1 MIRLGSRRSL
11 FGSAPANVLSRL
23 FSAHVDEATLSPAEF
38 RKKHQIN
45 VTNADVNDPA
55 LNPFASFDTTPFT
68 DKILSVFEKSG
79 YLAPTST
86 QAQSWPIA
94 LSGRDMVSVAKT
106 GSGKTMGFLVPFV
119 SKILEEGGGAV
130 RKNAKRRVVTKPK
143 LLVLA
148 PTREL
153 CVQIATEAERFA
165 PQIQTVAIYGGASR
179 NTQINRLR
187 ESPHIIVATPG
198 RCNDLLEAGE
208 LTVDELKGVV
218 LDEADRMLDM

>member
-1 MIRLGSRRSL
+1 MIRLCSRRSL
-11 FGSAPANVLSRL
+11 LGSAQTNALSRL

-45 VTNADVNDPA
+45 VLNADVNDPA
-55 LNPFASFDTTPFT
+55 LAPFASFDMTPFN
-68 DKILSVFEKSG
+68 DKILSVFESSG

-94 LSGRDMVSVAKT
+94 ISGRDMVSVAKT
-106 GSGKTMGFLVPFV
+106 GSGKTMGFLVPFI
-119 SKILEEGGGAV
+119 SKVLEEIGV
-130 RKNAKRRVVTKPK
+130 VKKNAKRRVTKPK

-165 PQIQTVAIYGGASR
+165 PQIHTVAIYGGASR
-179 NTQINRLR
+179 LSQINRLR
-187 ESPHIIVATPG
+187 ESPHVIIATPG

-208 LTVDELKGVV
+208 LNVDELQGVV